1 MGPLVDTSVL
11 IDYFAGTLN
20 RETDLLDVL
29 LAEGDA
35 PFTAPIIVQEFLQG
49 FSRARDVEAA
59 HRCLDPFAHLDP
71 PGYEIHELAATL
83 HRTLKTQ
90 GHTTPTVDGL
100 IVAIARSADC
110 PLLTRDEHQRRLA
123 RVAEVGLL

>member
-20 RETDLLDVL
+20 RESDLLDVL
-29 LAEGDA
+29 LAEGEA
-35 PFTAPIIVQEFLQG
+35 PCTAPVIVQEFLQG
-49 FSRARDVEAA
+49 FRRARDVETAQ
-59 HRCLDPFAHLDP
+59 RYLEPFAHLDP
-71 PGYEIHELAATL
+71 PGYEIHELAAAF
-83 HRTLKTQ
+83 HRTLKKQ

-100 IVAIARSADC
+100 IVAMARSAEC

-123 RVAEVGLL
+123 RVAEVDLL